1 MNNHSVR
8 ARQNGAAPL
17 KKGVVKDDNS
27 RHYIVAPSFIRCY
40 FRSSRIDHQFDEKEI
55 TAPRAM
61 VSGHF

>member
-1 MNNHSVR
+1 MR

-55 TAPRAM
+55 TAPLDK
-61 VSGHF
+61 VSGYSLNDKF